1 MSIVWLIIEFKDFQD
16 ILRLFLVED
25 CHILWLTLVEVC
37 HILRLTLVEDC
48 HILRL
53 TLVEESHILRLTL
66 VEDCHIPR
74 LTLVEVC
81 LKWDSCE
88 ENWWLRH
95 CWRREMR
102 VLCFLSS
109 LAFNA
114 FHFNISFLL
123 FSQMWGY
130 TKRKNFCIRILALWT

>member
-1 MSIVWLIIEFKDFQD
+1 MGHPI
-16 ILRLFLVED
+16 ED
-25 CHILWLTLVEVC
+25 CHILGLTLVEDFD
-37 HILRLTLVEDC
+37 ILRLTLVEDFDNPRLTLVEDC
-48 HILRL
+48 HIL
-53 TLVEESHILRLTL
+53 SLTL
-66 VEDCHIPR
+66 VED
-74 LTLVEVC
+74 C

-114 FHFNISFLL
+114 FHFNISFFL
-123 FSQMWGY
+123 FSQIWGY
-130 TKRKNFCIRILALWT
+130 TKGKTFYQNFRLMNLTSRLICMFTM